1 MLTSRARLSVGV
13 FSLGVHRLTC
23 RCEQRNLEIEKR
35 SNNSNNITDRYSNS
49 LWLRTRNQMPNWL
62 RRRWSC
68 WSSSLLS
75 NSMLSRE
82 WWEAD
87 RPIWRRR
94 FSSNSRCSA
103 WISASFRRLEVYRK
117 WEGFERAQREG
128 HMWDRAK
135 EKEQR
140 RKSHF
145 FIVCFCYFFNLNWC
159 SIVVFIFVLKCASQ
173 SHNHML
179 CNTVHIPDN
188 GFHGAH

>member
-13 FSLGVHRLTC
+13 FSLGVHRLTY
-23 RCEQRNLEIEKR
+23 RCEQRKLQFKR
-35 SNNSNNITDRYSNS
+35 EAKREVAMHHARAFWPLPVTDRYSGG
-49 LWLRTRNQMPNWL
+49 LWLHTRNQMPNWL

-103 WISASFRRLEVYRK
+103 WISASFSRLDARRG
-117 WEGFERAQREG
+117 WERHKGLQGEG
-128 HMWDRAK
+128 HILK
-135 EKEQR
+135 ERTEAALLPVYLR
-140 RKSHF
+140 WSE
-145 FIVCFCYFFNLNWC
+145 
-159 SIVVFIFVLKCASQ
+159 
-173 SHNHML
+173 HML
-179 CNTVHIPDN
+179 CNSEHIPDN
-188 GFHGAH
+188 SFHGAH